1 LLSHLQWLDSNRHT
15 GQMLLPQPTQVLV
28 DLLHAQCLHSLVTIM
43 NLHHH
48 ALVYENLFDVLAFV
62 LLFETSIDYRRASGR
77 EPRYPQVLYPPT
89 FYIII
94 CDFNFFYSHIT
105 DLIAFLLRVFSYH
118 RYYAPSSSR
127 LDLENYQGGFQ
138 YLLLHHYY

>member
-1 LLSHLQWLDSNRHT
+1 MPASD
-15 GQMLLPQPTQVLV
+15 
-28 DLLHAQCLHSLVTIM
+28 
-43 NLHHH
+43 
-48 ALVYENLFDVLAFV
+48 NLFKCQDTVEGAFFICSKISLNV
-62 LLFETSIDYRRASGR
+62 QRSCSSINMTISHAIDYRRASGR